1 MRELRENWGR
11 VSIMTG
17 RWKWSRVWLELK
29 LADRRWRVMFGCWAA
44 WLPSVWATC
53 WLHFI
58 LITCQNNLSS
68 AGPAGRMI
76 NAARRRASHWV
87 SVECYATLLMPLN
100 AAHTHTHAH
109 TLNLVN
115 SLLEAVF
122 MALLGQRCSGS
133 HKLVEHCHKT
143 QPSASA
149 QYWTLNMETLLGR
162 SCNIVQVPSVIRAK
176 IFFALQ

>member
-1 MRELRENWGR
+1 MARH
-11 VSIMTG
+11 
-17 RWKWSRVWLELK
+17 VWLPGC
-29 LADRRWRVMFGCWAA
+29 LAAL
-44 WLPSVWATC
+44 LPSVWATC
-53 WLHFI
+53 WPHFI

-87 SVECYATLLMPLN
+87 SVECYATLLLPLK
-100 AAHTHTHAH
+100 AAHSWLPLHIHTHAH
-109 TLNLVN
+109 THWYTPWIWWIHCK
-115 SLLEAVF
+115 AVF
-122 MALLGQRCSGS
+122 MALLGQRVSGS

-143 QPSASA
+143 QPSAVTPALAPAPAPA